1 MVLRVHYLKIMELI
15 IIDWPDTVLRG
26 ESHKSYTVANTVETE
41 KYTHPQYP
49 AHELAHKAGV
59 Q

>member
-1 MVLRVHYLKIMELI
+1 MELI
-15 IIDWPDTVLRG
+15 IIDWPDTVLGG
-26 ESHKSYTVANTVETE
+26 ESHKSYTVANTIETE

>member
-15 IIDWPDTVLRG
+15 IIDWPDTVLGG
-26 ESHKSYTVANTVETE
+26 ESHKSYTVANTVKTETC
-41 KYTHPQYP
+41 THPQYP